1 MFIRLGMG
9 KHHMEGQGAAQV
21 ESEAASDLWDEAM
34 ERRLSVR
41 EFAEMAK
48 LRGIPLRDAIPL

>member
-1 MFIRLGMG
+1 
-9 KHHMEGQGAAQV
+9 MEGQGAAQV